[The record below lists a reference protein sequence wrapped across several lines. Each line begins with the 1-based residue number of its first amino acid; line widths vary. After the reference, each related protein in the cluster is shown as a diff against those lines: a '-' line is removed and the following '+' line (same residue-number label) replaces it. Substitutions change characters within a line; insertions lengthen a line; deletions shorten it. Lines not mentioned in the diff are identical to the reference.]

1 MNMMKLMKQAQEMQ
15 SKMQKMQQEVGSRQH
30 EASAGGVKI
39 VTTGDGNLVS
49 IKIDPELAKSGDAE
63 MLEDLITT
71 AFRESLE
78 KGRKEMQNEVGK
90 MTSGLGLPP
99 GLF

>member
-15 SKMQKMQQEVGSRQH
+15 SKMQKMQGEISQRQYNAEV
-30 EASAGGVKI
+30 GGVKV
-39 VTTGDGNLVS
+39 VTSGDGNLIS
-49 IKIDPELAKSGDAE
+49 LKIDPEFLKTADAE

-78 KGRKEMQNEVGK
+78 KGRKEMQNEMGK
-90 MTSGLGLPP
+90 MTSGMGLPP

>member
-15 SKMQKMQQEVGSRQH
+15 SKMQKMQQEIGQRH
-30 EASAGGVKI
+30 YEASTGGVQV
-39 VTTGDGNLVS
+39 VTSGDGNLIS
-49 IKIDPELAKSGDAE
+49 LKISPELAKSGDAE

-99 GLF
+99 GMF